1 MLIVMVTV
9 RWLGHSCFEVRD
21 SATILMDPHDGVSLG
36 LPVPA
41 SKPDAVLISHDHDDH
56 SGGRHLFTATDV
68 EFLDEPGEYE
78 VKGVGIKGIETY
90 HDDVQGGRLGANVV
104 FTFELDGVRFSHLGD
119 LGHALSPEQVEEIG
133 DVDVLIVGIG
143 GNLELA
149 KENIGRID
157 PRIVVPMHY
166 WTEGIIFPYF
176 PLRKV
181 DEFLGDKKRVVRVQK
196 SERSYSKDELPDS
209 MEVHVFSL

>member
-1 MLIVMVTV
+1 MSIEMVTV

-21 SATILMDPHDGVSLG
+21 STTILMDPHDGTSLG

-41 SKPDAVLISHDHDDH
+41 SNPDAVLISHDHDDH
-56 SGGRHLFTATDV
+56 FGGRHLFTATGV

-104 FTFELDGVRFSHLGD
+104 FAFELDGVRFSHLGD

-149 KENIGRID
+149 KENIGRIN

-181 DEFLGDKKRVVRVQK
+181 DEFVGDKTDVEYVSG
-196 SERSYSKDELPDS
+196 SERAYTRDELP
-209 MEVHVFSL
+209 ETREIHVFSL

>member
-1 MLIVMVTV
+1 MVNL
-9 RWLGHSCFEVRD
+9 RWFGHSCFE
-21 SATILMDPHDGVSLG
+21 ALNAITILMDPHDGRSMG
-36 LPVPA
+36 LPVPS
-41 SKPDAVLISHDHDDH
+41 SKPDAVLVSHPHDDH
-56 SGGRHLFTATDV
+56 AGGRRLFEKPGV
-68 EFLDEPGEYE
+68 MILEEPGDYE

-90 HDDVQGGRLGANVV
+90 HDDVQGSRLGANVV
-104 FTFELDGVRFSHLGD
+104 FTFELDGVKFSHLGD
-119 LGHALSPEQVEEIG
+119 LGHALSPEQIEEIG
-133 DVDVLIVGIG
+133 DIDVLFVGVG
-143 GNLELA
+143 RSSELVE
-149 KENIGRID
+149 ENIGRIN

-209 MEVHVFSL
+209 MEVHVFRL

>member
-1 MLIVMVTV
+1 MVNL
-9 RWLGHSCFEVRD
+9 RWFGHSCFE
-21 SATILMDPHDGVSLG
+21 ALNAITILMDPHDGRSMG
-36 LPVPA
+36 LPVPS
-41 SKPDAVLISHDHDDH
+41 SKPDAVLISHPHDDH
-56 SGGRHLFTATDV
+56 AGGRRLFEKPGV
-68 EFLDEPGEYE
+68 MILEEPGDYE

-90 HDDVQGGRLGANVV
+90 HDDVQGSRLGANVV

-181 DEFLGDKKRVVRVQK
+181 AEFVGDQTNVEYVSG
-196 SERSYSKDELPDS
+196 SERAYTRDELPGTR
-209 MEVHVFSL
+209 EVHVFSL